1 MKWHKHII
9 ITGTLL
15 VQITG
20 QLVLAQRMGRGRA
33 MGMRQ
38 PGMQNANFGTVCAQ
52 LPKQPLDVSEKEAL
66 VYMREEEKLARDVY
80 LALNNKWNFRVFAN
94 IARSEQRHT
103 DAVALLLKKY
113 NIEDPVKNDSLGAFT
128 NPELAGLYKQLVAK
142 GQKSLKD
149 ALIVGATIEDLDI
162 YDLDKRL
169 AITDNEDVTCVF
181 KNLRRGSE
189 NHMRA
194 FIRQLR
200 ANGGTYKPQ
209 YISEKEFNSILNS
222 AGGHQGR
229 GGMRGRRSFR
239 Y

>member
-1 MKWHKHII
+1 MKWLKYLMV
-9 ITGTLL
+9 TGTM
-15 VQITG
+15 
-20 QLVLAQRMGRGRA
+20 LVLVTSQFAFAQRMGRG
-33 MGMRQ
+33 MGMRY
-38 PGMQNANFGTVCAQ
+38 PGIQNANFATACAQ
-52 LPKQPLDVSEKEAL
+52 LPKQPLDTSEKEAL

-80 LALNNKWNFRVFAN
+80 LALYNKWNFMVFNN

-113 NIEDPVKNDSLGAFT
+113 GLEDPVKSDSMGVFT
-128 NPELAGLYKQLVAK
+128 NPELSKLYRELVAK

-169 AITDNEDVTCVF
+169 AVSDNEDVKCVF
-181 KNLRRGSE
+181 QNLRRGSE

-194 FIRQLR
+194 FIRQLQ

-209 YISEKEFNSILNS
+209 YISEKEFNTILNS
-222 AGGHQGR
+222 TGNRRGR
-229 GGMRGRRSFR
+229 GGMHGGRSFR